1 MISGGAIAASTS
13 TFIPGATLSMGNAG
27 SFIVTTNT
35 VVNTKAPEDILLESI
50 FPEGQTITPE
60 MIAQA
65 ESQITTMRQDHQQ
78 QIKDYETNIAA
89 LAPAQQKQ
97 ANKELDSFKGVFEKY
112 RAVRSRCCLCKRR
125 YRRQQEQTS
134 MQRQKMLLQPR
145 SITKRWGS
153 SPLKKPTHCLLGV
166 INQR

>member
-1 MISGGAIAASTS
+1 MGHRNTLKTRLLPLSILVSSLISGGAIAASTS
-13 TFIPGATLSMGNAG
+13 TFIPGATLGMGNAG

-60 MIAQA
+60 MITQV
-65 ESQITTMRQDHQQ
+65 ESQITTMQQDHQQ

-97 ANKELDSFKGVFEKY
+97 ANKELDSFKGVF
-112 RAVRSRCCLCKRR
+112 
-125 YRRQQEQTS
+125 
-134 MQRQKMLLQPR
+134 
-145 SITKRWGS
+145 
-153 SPLKKPTHCLLGV
+153 
-166 INQR
+166 